1 MNRKER
7 EGKEI
12 REIIY
17 RIKKSG
23 QKEFTSLDVRKIYF
37 LRKHLK
43 ENPNAIV
50 VEDKII
56 DKPKVSKNDWERI
69 GVYTSIVIRQLLDKG
84 EIKLIREEDPSRG
97 MIKKRVYG
105 FRGVKNEGKN
115 KKEG

>member
-1 MNRKER
+1 MSRKER
-7 EGKEI
+7 EEKEI

-23 QKEFTSLDVRKIYF
+23 QKEFTAQDVRKFFF

-43 ENPNAIV
+43 ENPEAIV
-50 VEDKII
+50 VGDKII

-105 FRGVKNEGKN
+105 FRDKNGDN
-115 KKEG
+115 WR

>member
-7 EGKEI
+7 EEKEI
-12 REIIY
+12 KEIIY

-23 QKEFTSLDVRKIYF
+23 QKEFTAQDVRKFFF

-43 ENPNAIV
+43 ENPKAIV
-50 VEDKII
+50 VGDKII

-105 FRGVKNEGKN
+105 FGGENGDKN
-115 KKEG
+115 KKER